1 MLRATLSLCL
11 SFCIFTAHAAAP
23 ETAPATPSPAV
34 AVPPSATTA
43 TAVPSAPAP
52 AAVLETVVV
61 SGEQPGPGL
70 WKISKGEHVLWILGT
85 LSPLP
90 KKISWVSREVESV
103 IAGAQQV
110 LLPPQASV
118 KIKGGMV
125 GGLFLLPSLLKAR
138 NNPDGKRLADVVPPD
153 LYARWQP
160 LKQKYLGRDQGVEK
174 RRPIFAASEL
184 YGEALDKAGLRGGG
198 KVADTVEKLAERHKV
213 ELVRPEVALKL
224 DGARDTLR
232 DFAKSELD
240 DIDCLRRTVDRLES
254 DLPAMQLRA
263 NAWAVGDIEALRA
276 LPYVDQNQACT
287 EAMLQ
292 NSAVQEHGMGDLRER
307 VARAWLESAE
317 TALARHTVSLAVL
330 PMDQIL
336 GADGYVAELQRRGY
350 TVQPPE

>member
-1 MLRATLSLCL
+1 M
-11 SFCIFTAHAAAP
+11 
-23 ETAPATPSPAV
+23 
-34 AVPPSATTA
+34 
-43 TAVPSAPAP
+43 
-52 AAVLETVVV
+52 VV

-70 WKISKGEHVLWILGT
+70 WKVSKGENVLWILGT
-85 LSPLP
+85 LTPLP
-90 KKISWVSREVESV
+90 KKISWVSREVEGV

-138 NNPDGKRLADVVPPD
+138 NNPDDKRLVDVLPAD

-160 LKQKYLGRDQGVEK
+160 LKQKYLGRDRGVEK
-174 RRPIFAASEL
+174 RRPIFAANEL
-184 YGEALDKAGLRGGG
+184 YSEALDKAGLRRGG
-198 KVADTVEKLAERHKV
+198 KVAEVVEKLAEQHKV

-232 DFAKSELD
+232 DFAKSDLD
-240 DIDCLRRTVDRLES
+240 DIDCLRHTVERIES

-263 NAWAVGDIEALRA
+263 NAWAVGDIQALRD
-276 LPYVDQNQACT
+276 LPYIDQDQACT

-307 VARAWLESAE
+307 VRSVWLESAE
-317 TALARHTVSLAVL
+317 AALARNAVSLAVL
-330 PMDQIL
+330 PMGQIL
-336 GADGYVAELQRRGY
+336 GEKGYVAELQSRGY
-350 TVQPPE
+350 AVEAPE

>member
-11 SFCIFTAHAAAP
+11 SFCILTAHAATP
-23 ETAPATPSPAV
+23 ETAPATPLPA
-34 AVPPSATTA
+34 AAEAASTSSLPPP
-43 TAVPSAPAP
+43 VP

-70 WKISKGEHVLWILGT
+70 WKISKDEHVLWILGT

-118 KIKGGMV
+118 KVKGGVV

-138 NNPDGKRLADVVPPD
+138 NNPDGKRLADVVPAE

-160 LKQKYLGRDQGVEK
+160 LKQKYLGRNQGVEK
-174 RRPIFAASEL
+174 RRPIFAAAEL
-184 YGEALDKAGLRGGG
+184 FSEALDKAGLRGGG
-198 KVADTVEKLAERHKV
+198 KVAETVEKLAERHKV

-232 DFAKSELD
+232 DFAKSDLD
-240 DIDCLRRTVDRLES
+240 DIDCLRRTVERLES

-263 NAWAVGDIEALRA
+263 NAWAVGDIQALRD
-276 LPYVDQNQACT
+276 LPYVDQNQACA

-307 VARAWLESAE
+307 IARVWLESAE
-317 TALARHTVSLAVL
+317 TALTRHTVSLAVL
-330 PMDQIL
+330 PMDQVL

-350 TVQPPE
+350 TVEAPE